1 MATATVLLLGTAV
14 GAWLSPSV
22 AYLVFEPAELIVSN
36 ALLAAALAA
45 LLAGLA
51 LVARKSSGT
60 QGFVT
65 FVFVVSL
72 GAITT
77 GLLTQ

>member
-1 MATATVLLLGTAV
+1 MGTVA
-14 GAWLSPSV
+14 GAWLSLAL
-22 AYLVFEPAELIVSN
+22 AYLVFESAQRIVSN
-36 ALLAAALAA
+36 ALFAAALAA

-60 QGFVT
+60 QGFVA

-72 GAITT
+72 GAIAT
-77 GLLTQ
+77 GLLLL